1 MGSLN
6 GGRVPKIIVVTSVGW
21 CSMFESEDR
30 SIVISEIKKVQTI
43 SFFFF
48 GVACVWYVI
57 IGILKITTPVF
68 LDIGLSFYLSAIF
81 FFGIHLF
88 LHSELVLTIYNE
100 LIQEVCTLC
109 EKDAKAGAD
118 PMLRYLLFKK
128 KVNPYIMFLDICRH
142 EWALPEEVK
151 NKGDSICI

>member
-1 MGSLN
+1 MG
-6 GGRVPKIIVVTSVGW
+6 I
-21 CSMFESEDR
+21 F
-30 SIVISEIKKVQTI
+30 
-43 SFFFF
+43 
-48 GVACVWYVI
+48 
-57 IGILKITTPVF
+57 KITTPILSDV
-68 LDIGLSFYLSAIF
+68 GLCLYLTTSV
-81 FFGIHLF
+81 FFGVHLF
-88 LHSELVLTIYNE
+88 FHGELVLAVYKD